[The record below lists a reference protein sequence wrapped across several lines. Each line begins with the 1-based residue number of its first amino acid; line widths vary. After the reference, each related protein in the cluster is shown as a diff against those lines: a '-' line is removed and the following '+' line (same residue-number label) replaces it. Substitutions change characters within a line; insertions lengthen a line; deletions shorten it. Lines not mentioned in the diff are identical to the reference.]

1 MFDSLSQP
9 LVALWFIVAGAA
21 AYVTYE
27 VFYALKTLFPL
38 KAVALVT
45 DFLSIVAAGGV
56 FFFTAAKCNYGRL
69 LFYEFFCFI
78 TAFFIARLTLKTV
91 LRKVFG
97 IAINAVKEKT
107 DEVKKSLYK
116 NLKSAQTKLER
127 RKYERQQQTNG
138 KRNDD
143 KVQRTFLR
151 LRGKGA
157 TGNNGT
163 TSGMYYGNLR
173 GKTRKTAST
182 SGNGMRPR
190 QDKRSGFAGS
200 LQKRL
205 RRKRKRGNIKEFFAK
220 QEFSQPSD
228 KTV

>member
-27 VFYALKTLFPL
+27 LFYALKTLFPL
-38 KAVALVT
+38 KVVSLAT
-45 DFLSIVAAGGV
+45 DFLSVVAAGGI

-78 TAFFIARLTLKTV
+78 TAFFIARLALKTV
-91 LRKVFG
+91 LRKIFG

-107 DEVKKSLYK
+107 EEVKKSLYK

-127 RKYERQQQTNG
+127 RKYERQQQTERRQN
-138 KRNDD
+138 KR
-143 KVQRTFLR
+143 KTKRTFLH

-157 TGNNGT
+157 NRDNGT
-163 TSGMYYGNLR
+163 TGGMYYGNLR
-173 GKTRKTAST
+173 GKTRKTAS
-182 SGNGMRPR
+182 SGGNGMPPR
-190 QDKRSGFAGS
+190 QDKRSGFTGS
-200 LQKRL
+200 IPKRL
-205 RRKRKRGNIKEFFAK
+205 RRERKRGNIEKFLAK
-220 QEFSQPSD
+220 QRVPQSSD